1 MFFSDLTSGGA
12 TSWSW
17 KFGNPET
24 GAANASTLQSPAHIF
39 SLPGSFTATL
49 TARHGSDKSIRRQ
62 RVVVLAAEGG
72 SAAGGARTVPVAGHV
87 RGQDGRTFLT
97 DVQIENPGDSPAS
110 ATLSFQPQDGGSTAP
125 ITLDLAAR
133 ETRNV
138 SDPVLELFGLSDSM
152 GALRLDWS
160 AGPVLGLRMT
170 SRTYT
175 LEGEGTLGQAAA
187 GFAASE
193 DPLASRFVTGLAR
206 NELYR
211 TNLGA
216 VNDSAEF
223 ESFQILLRASDG
235 SVLGESFVIGLGAGR
250 QTQMALGDLF
260 PGASGLGLTAEVRPL
275 AGSSAPF
282 AYAAVV
288 DNFSGDPTFYPAAKP
303 APSVYLPGIARVTGY
318 GSAFFS
324 TDLSIANVGD
334 ETATV
339 EVTFL
344 EHDRDNNRAPSR
356 LLTLAPRETRQIAD
370 ALGILFGIDESYGA
384 LAVEGADSAQIVVAE
399 RISTQSGAGAGT
411 VGQQV
416 DALSDE
422 GFFSR
427 GSILGLRQDA
437 GFRSNVG
444 LFNPEPFDAAVTLTL
459 RRADGAVIGE
469 AIVSVP
475 PLGYVQRNL
484 AHLFPESPM
493 PEGEA
498 LTLSIDSPELD
509 VFAFAA
515 VIDNVSQDPTFSPG
529 LR

>member
-1 MFFSDLTSGGA
+1 
-12 TSWSW
+12 
-17 KFGNPET
+17 
-24 GAANASTLQSPAHIF
+24 
-39 SLPGSFTATL
+39 
-49 TARHGSDKSIRRQ
+49 
-62 RVVVLAAEGG
+62 VVLEAAGV
-72 SAAGGARTVPVAGHV
+72 SATGGARTVPVAGHL

-97 DVQIENPGDSPAS
+97 DVQIENPGDAPAS
-110 ATLSFQPQDGGSTAP
+110 ATLSFQPRDGGSPAP
-125 ITLDLAAR
+125 VTLDLAPR

-138 SDPVLELFGLSDSM
+138 SDPVLELFGLADSM
-152 GALRLDWS
+152 GALRIDWTAVPIS
-160 AGPVLGLRMT
+160 GLRMT

-193 DPLASRFVTGLAR
+193 DPIASRFVTGLAR
-206 NELYR
+206 NELFR

-216 VNDSAEF
+216 VNDSTEF
-223 ESFQILLRASDG
+223 ESFQIVLRASDG
-235 SVLGESFVIGLGAGR
+235 SVLGESSVIGLGARR
-250 QTQMALGDLF
+250 QTQIALGDLF
-260 PGASGLGLTAEVRPL
+260 PAAAGHGLTAEIRPL

-282 AYAAVV
+282 AYAAVI
-288 DNFSGDPTFYPAAKP
+288 DNFSGDPTFYPAATP

-318 GSAFFS
+318 GSTFFS
-324 TDLSIANVGD
+324 TNLSIANVGD

-344 EHDRDNNRAPSR
+344 EHDRDNNRAPTR
-356 LLTLAPRETRQIAD
+356 LLTIAPRETRQIDD
-370 ALGILFGIDESYGA
+370 ALGSLFGLYETYGA
-384 LAVEGADSAQIVVAE
+384 LAVEGADSDRIVVAE
-399 RISTQSGAGAGT
+399 RIGTQSGAGEGT

-459 RRADGAVIGE
+459 RRADGEVIGE
-469 AIVSVP
+469 TVVSVP

-484 AHLFPESPM
+484 AVLFPDSPM

-498 LTLSIDSPELD
+498 LTLSVDSPELD

-529 LR
+529 LK